1 MPVAAISEDELAA
14 TITEVIENARKRE
27 ETYLPRG
34 VLLSPEQKHYVRG
47 FFPDRLLDAVKVLEL
62 EDERVPN
69 PPYQERARKR
79 GYRLMLD
86 FAHMA
91 EITHPRLIIFQEQ
104 MTPRQLFHALVHVL
118 QYEVL
123 GRERYLELYVRAFV
137 QTGSYTSV
145 PMEMQAFNMDERFTE
160 DPDKV
165 FSVEA
170 EVRAWAT
177 AGKYLLPAPDHTRSA
192 QN

>member
-1 MPVAAISEDELAA
+1 MPVAVISEDELAA
-14 TITEVIENARKRE
+14 TVQEVIENARKRE
-27 ETYLPRG
+27 ETYLRRG
-34 VLLSPEQKHYVRG
+34 IHLSPAEKHHVRG

-62 EDERVPN
+62 EDERVSN
-69 PPYQERARKR
+69 PPFQERARRR

-91 EITHPRLIIFQEQ
+91 EITHPRLIIFQEK
-104 MTPRQLFHALVHVL
+104 MTPRLLFHALVHVL

-160 DPDKV
+160 DPDKS
-165 FSVEA
+165 FDVEA
-170 EVRAWAT
+170 EVRAWAAT
-177 AGKYLLPAPDHTRSA
+177 GKYLMAAAGQHP
-192 QN
+192 

>member
-1 MPVAAISEDELAA
+1 MPVAVINENEVAS
-14 TITEVIENARKRE
+14 TIQEVIENARKRE

-34 VLLSPEQKHYVRG
+34 ISLSPMQKHNVRG
-47 FFPDRLLDAVKVLEL
+47 FFPERVLDTVKVLQL
-62 EDERVPN
+62 EDERIPN
-69 PPYQERARKR
+69 PPFQERARKR

-91 EITHPRLIIFQEQ
+91 EITHPRLVIFQEK
-104 MTPRQLFHALVHVL
+104 MTPRLLFHSLVHVV
-118 QYEVL
+118 QYEML

-137 QTGSYTSV
+137 ETGSYTTV

-160 DPDKV
+160 DPTNI

-170 EVRAWAT
+170 EVRAWLE
-177 AGKYLLPAPDHTRSA
+177 AGKYLTPRRDDHRARS
-192 QN
+192 